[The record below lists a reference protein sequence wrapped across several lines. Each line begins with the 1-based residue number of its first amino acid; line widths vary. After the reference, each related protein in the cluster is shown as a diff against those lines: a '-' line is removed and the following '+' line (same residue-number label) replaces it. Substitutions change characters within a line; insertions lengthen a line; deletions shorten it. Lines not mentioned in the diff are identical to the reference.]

1 MHVKLSVHQQSGLDF
16 STLSSRDCLPFTG
29 QINQAGAAFWGFRP
43 FPRASEMSFVY
54 RRRDC
59 EVTSEWKKQLYLSGL
74 LICVSS
80 VSLPISLC
88 SHTFKIS
95 AIYFLEICT
104 VYIKVHV
111 YIKQSTF
118 QYHFELFFWGFVL
131 FFSVLKL
138 KQVCQQMMSEIFQI
152 TLRKKNM
159 SSLPPHIF
167 IFPFLWG
174 RNTLPSAPPEP

>member
-1 MHVKLSVHQQSGLDF
+1 M
-16 STLSSRDCLPFTG
+16 
-29 QINQAGAAFWGFRP
+29 GFRP

-54 RRRDC
+54 RRCDC
-59 EVTSEWKKQLYLSGL
+59 EVTREWKKQLCLSGL

-80 VSLPISLC
+80 VSLDLISLC

-118 QYHFELFFWGFVL
+118 QYHFELFC
-131 FFSVLKL
+131 FFYAEVETGLSTDDVRDPNN
-138 KQVCQQMMSEIFQI
+138 F
-152 TLRKKNM
+152 KKKRPRPPPTRFHFCGDTM
-159 SSLPPHIF
+159 HYPAPLPNLDP
-167 IFPFLWG
+167 
-174 RNTLPSAPPEP
+174 